1 MFSIE
6 TDAPLR
12 LPLFPPPIANMG
24 LEDFERE
31 LAAGQAKGSRSDRK
45 RDRSRH
51 RDEDKHGDRHR
62 RHHHH
67 HSSRHGESRRDERR
81 ERRRSR
87 DRDNKE
93 RDDRHRSKRIRSE
106 SPSEKVSE
114 DEHAWVEKEAMA
126 APPTEDILDQRDVDL
141 KESNLHRDTWMQ
153 APSALDVDY
162 LQRSRVKKSPPSK
175 FVGAKE
181 SHERKLH
188 QHDIDQLEKDLEEDG
203 EEVEDLDVKDEPA
216 QHEVTYTFGDSGSQ
230 WRMSKLKKT
239 YRQAEETG
247 RSVEDIALER
257 YGDLRDFDDAREE
270 ERELERRETYGKNY
284 VGIEKPSGELFQK
297 RKLAAGI
304 HRAHATD
311 KGSDLTAVGSEQ
323 GTVIPEPSVSAAL
336 DQTSLNKLKA
346 KMMKAKLRND
356 PDLSAL
362 EAEYNAALTATNTSA
377 NSDIVVLSSM
387 DNRMLTGGRSGEV
400 KAVTNRRGQERGN
413 VVENQD
419 MSIEDMV
426 RAERRSRGTN
436 RGNEGLIL
444 AESIAKDSKFD
455 NDLDY
460 MDDNANKLATRAA
473 KNDTALRNAA
483 VGDFQKMQKILDSCP
498 LCHHE
503 DRNEPPQAPLI
514 SLGTRTY
521 LTLPTEPELEKYGAV
536 IVPIQHRINLL
547 ECDDDEWE
555 EIRNFQKSLIRFYQN
570 MDKGVIFYENAAE
583 PGRKRHAAMVAVPL
597 NWGLTDGAPGFFKEA
612 ILQADEEWAQHRK
625 IIDTAKAAREK
636 YGRSAF
642 KRSMV
647 KEAPYF
653 HVWFGLDGGLGH
665 VVEDERRW
673 PKGDL
678 FAREI
683 IGGMLDRGPETIKKQ
698 GRWTRRD
705 ARLEGFRKKW
715 DQFDWTKVLL
725 EGQ

>member
-1 MFSIE
+1 
-6 TDAPLR
+6 
-12 LPLFPPPIANMG
+12 MG

-31 LAAGQAKGSRSDRK
+31 LAVEQAKELRPDRK

-51 RDEDKHGDRHR
+51 REEDRHGERHR

-67 HSSRHGESRRDERR
+67 RSSRHGESHRDDRR

-87 DRDNKE
+87 DRDHKD
-93 RDDRHRSKRIRSE
+93 RDDRHRSKRVRSE
-106 SPSEKVSE
+106 SPADKNNE
-114 DEHAWVEKEAMA
+114 DEDGWVEKEAMA
-126 APPTEDILDQRDVDL
+126 APPEEDILDQRDVDL
-141 KESNLHRDTWMQ
+141 KETNLHRDSWMQ
-153 APSALDVDY
+153 APSALGVDY

-181 SHERKLH
+181 AHEKRLH
-188 QHDIDQLEKDLEEDG
+188 QHEIDQLERDLEESG
-203 EEVEDLDVKDEPA
+203 EEVDNDDVKDEPA

-230 WRMSKLKKT
+230 WRMAKLKKT

-247 RSVEDIALER
+247 RSVDDVALER
-257 YGDLRDFDDAREE
+257 YGDFRDFDDAREE
-270 ERELERRETYGKNY
+270 ERELERREMYGKDY
-284 VGIEKPSGELFQK
+284 VGNEKPSGELFEE

-304 HRAHATD
+304 HRPHASS
-311 KGSDLTAVGSEQ
+311 SDRLDHVIDIKDQ
-323 GTVIPEPSVSAAL
+323 GTIIPDPPLVSTAL
-336 DQTSLNKLKA
+336 DQTALNKLKA
-346 KMMKAKLRND
+346 RMMKAKLRND
-356 PDLSAL
+356 PELASL
-362 EAEYNAALTATNTSA
+362 EAEYNAAISVSTDPSGV
-377 NSDIVVLSSM
+377 VVLSNM
-387 DNRMLTGGRSGEV
+387 ENRMLTGGRGGEV

-413 VVENQD
+413 VVENED

-426 RAERRSRGTN
+426 KAERRSRGTN
-436 RGNEGLIL
+436 RGNEGLLL
-444 AESIAKDSKFD
+444 AESIAKDSKF
-455 NDLDY
+455 NDDLEY

-503 DRNEPPQAPLI
+503 DRNEPPQAPLV

-521 LTLPTEPELEKYGAV
+521 LTLPTEPELVRYGAV
-536 IVPIQHRINLL
+536 IVPIQHRTNLL

-555 EIRNFQKSLIRFYQN
+555 EIRNFQKSLIRFYQSI
-570 MDKGVIFYENAAE
+570 DKGVIFYENAAE

-597 NWGLTDGAPGFFKEA
+597 SWGLTDGAPGFFKEA

-625 IIDTAKAAREK
+625 IIDTAKAARERF
-636 YGRSAF
+636 GRSAF

-647 KEAPYF
+647 KESPYF

-665 VVEDERRW
+665 IIEDERRW

-715 DQFDWTKVLL
+715 DAFDWTKVLL